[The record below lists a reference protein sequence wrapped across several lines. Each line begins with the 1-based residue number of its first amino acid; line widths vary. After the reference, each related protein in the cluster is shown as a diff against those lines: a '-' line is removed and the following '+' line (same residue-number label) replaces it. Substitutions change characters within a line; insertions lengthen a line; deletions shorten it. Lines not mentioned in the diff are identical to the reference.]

1 MRANADKGGLLAGHS
16 YLFDERSF
24 VTAFAANVTE
34 CAYVDDDAAVVKYQP
49 QQPEHRKVK

>member
-1 MRANADKGGLLAGHS
+1 
-16 YLFDERSF
+16 